1 MTLTVIN
8 SNWTGAGPRYT
19 LSADETVFIGS
30 GLSLISTG
38 SVVLR
43 GSASNIAVVISSG
56 TTLYANSG
64 AIRFEESVE
73 SNRSID
79 VEQGAVV
86 SSDFYAVFISG
97 NNFNL
102 ENAGQLSGVVF
113 GVAAQIEDELH
124 TGRIVNSGQIVGG
137 DAGIIYELS
146 TDSGTITLS
155 NNGLIWGGN
164 FSLRS
169 ASSTAYRITNDG
181 EMRGAVELGNLADL
195 VDNVGGII
203 NGVIDMGGGDDTLRV
218 GSSRESVVGG
228 LGNDLLD
235 FTDSGAV
242 RVFLTTPASNTGAAA
257 RDIYDGFE
265 NIRGSLT
272 GSDSLTGDDF
282 VNTLQGQGGNDTLMG
297 MDGADRL
304 EGGVGNDR
312 LDGGTGTDTML
323 GGAGND
329 VYFVNVAGDR
339 VFETTTDISTTNA
352 GGLDMVISAV
362 SFNLDATPG
371 VRFVENLTL
380 SGVANTSGFGNGLAN
395 RLTGNN
401 GNNSLS
407 GGAAN
412 DTLIGGLGNDFLNGG
427 VGKDVL
433 TGGGGTDSFVF
444 NTALSAT
451 NIDRITDF
459 ARGSDKILL
468 DNAIFSAIA
477 GVSLTAAGFAANAA
491 GAATTTAHRIIYE
504 TDTGKLFYDSNG
516 SAAGGNVQFATLT
529 PGLALSHTDFS
540 VFLVV

>member
-43 GSASNIAVVISSG
+43 GSASDIAVVISSG

-257 RDIYDGFE
+257 RDIYDEFE

-272 GSDSLTGDDF
+272 GSDSLTGDGF
-282 VNTLQGQGGNDTLMG
+282 VNTLQGQG
-297 MDGADRL
+297 
-304 EGGVGNDR
+304 
-312 LDGGTGTDTML
+312 
-323 GGAGND
+323 
-329 VYFVNVAGDR
+329 
-339 VFETTTDISTTNA
+339 
-352 GGLDMVISAV
+352 
-362 SFNLDATPG
+362 
-371 VRFVENLTL
+371 L
-380 SGVANTSGFGNGLAN
+380 S
-395 RLTGNN
+395 
-401 GNNSLS
+401 
-407 GGAAN
+407 
-412 DTLIGGLGNDFLNGG
+412 LIH
-427 VGKDVL
+427 
-433 TGGGGTDSFVF
+433 
-444 NTALSAT
+444 
-451 NIDRITDF
+451 I
-459 ARGSDKILL
+459 
-468 DNAIFSAIA
+468 
-477 GVSLTAAGFAANAA
+477 
-491 GAATTTAHRIIYE
+491 
-504 TDTGKLFYDSNG
+504 
-516 SAAGGNVQFATLT
+516 
-529 PGLALSHTDFS
+529 
-540 VFLVV
+540 

>member
-1 MTLTVIN
+1 
-8 SNWTGAGPRYT
+8 
-19 LSADETVFIGS
+19 
-30 GLSLISTG
+30 
-38 SVVLR
+38 
-43 GSASNIAVVISSG
+43 
-56 TTLYANSG
+56 
-64 AIRFEESVE
+64 
-73 SNRSID
+73 
-79 VEQGAVV
+79 
-86 SSDFYAVFISG
+86 
-97 NNFNL
+97 
-102 ENAGQLSGVVF
+102 
-113 GVAAQIEDELH
+113 
-124 TGRIVNSGQIVGG
+124 
-137 DAGIIYELS
+137 
-146 TDSGTITLS
+146 
-155 NNGLIWGGN
+155 
-164 FSLRS
+164 
-169 ASSTAYRITNDG
+169 
-181 EMRGAVELGNLADL
+181 
-195 VDNVGGII
+195 
-203 NGVIDMGGGDDTLRV
+203 MGGGDDTLRV

-257 RDIYDGFE
+257 RDIYDEFE

-491 GAATTTAHRIIYE
+491 GAATTAAHRIIYE

-540 VFLVV
+540 VFLEV